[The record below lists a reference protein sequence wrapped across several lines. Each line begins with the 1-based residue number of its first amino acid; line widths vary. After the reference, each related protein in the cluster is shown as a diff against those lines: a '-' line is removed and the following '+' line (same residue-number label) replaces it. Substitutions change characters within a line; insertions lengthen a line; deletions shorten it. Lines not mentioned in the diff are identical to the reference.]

1 MTHLNFMALEIP
13 ISLLLERQ
21 LISVL
26 KLKFPLEIEQARKEL
41 DERSFRQEY
50 EASFEA
56 VHLLSLRRA
65 LFE

>member
-26 KLKFPLEIEQARKEL
+26 KPNFHLEIEQAR
-41 DERSFRQEY
+41 
-50 EASFEA
+50 A
-56 VHLLSLRRA
+56 RA
-65 LFE
+65 RGLTGS